1 MIHLPEAFVQ
11 RLSEWLPSAAQSAFL
26 ESLQAAPITSLRQN
40 PRKPSSSPWAAS
52 KAVPWCAQG
61 LYLEER
67 PVFTLDPRFWA
78 GAYYV
83 QEASSMFAG
92 YAAAQVLGQ
101 ENPVRALDL
110 CAAPGGKST
119 HLSAVLPEGSLLV
132 SNELI
137 KGRNNILVE
146 NLLRWGA
153 TGSLVVSQ
161 NQAADFAAMEEFFD
175 LILVDAPCSGEGM
188 FRKEAQA
195 LTEWSPEN
203 VAHCALRQQD
213 ILTEI
218 LPALKEEGYLLYS
231 TCTYN
236 RQENEENIHWLLEN
250 TDMRTVPL
258 PIEASWG
265 IEEVQERTA
274 SGEKVF
280 AYRFLPHRSQGE
292 GFFLCCLQRTAG
304 SRNKQKHYRVK
315 DSDYQPLPKK
325 QAPLLQGWL
334 REEAAEALFLK
345 GTEVWAMPPERSEEM
360 RYLSNLLE
368 VKYAGLLLGELKG
381 KDFVPSPDLALGH
394 ALAADWPSVALSEAD
409 ALQFLRKK
417 ELSVAP
423 QDLPQGWVLVRFENL
438 ALGWLKVMPQRINNY
453 YPAQWRVR
461 M

>member
-11 RLSEWLPSAAQSAFL
+11 RLSEWLLPEAQAAFL

-40 PRKPSSSPWAAS
+40 PRKPSSAFAS
-52 KAVPWCAQG
+52 AKSVPWCAQG

-92 YAAAQVLGQ
+92 YAAAQVLGK

-137 KGRNNILVE
+137 KSRNNILIE
-146 NLLRWGA
+146 NLVRWGA

-161 NQAADFAAMEEFFD
+161 NQAADFADMEEFFD

-213 ILTEI
+213 ILTDI

-265 IEEVQERTA
+265 IEEVQERTT

-304 SRNKQKHYRVK
+304 SRNKQKYYRVK
-315 DSDYQPLPKK
+315 DINYQPLPK
-325 QAPLLQGWL
+325 QQVPLLQGWL

-381 KDFVPSPDLALGH
+381 KDFVPSPDLALSH

-423 QDLPQGWVLVRFENL
+423 QDLPQGWVCVRFEGL
-438 ALGWLKVMPQRINNY
+438 PLGWLKVMPQRINNY